1 MVKKSAS
8 IIKFVLAVVMFFM
21 AIILLVS
28 ALFGL
33 SIGPLIMVSDFAV
46 FLVFVWLHG
55 RQGGWR

>member
-21 AIILLVS
+21 AITLLVS

-33 SIGPLIMVSDFAV
+33 SIDPLIMVSGFTV

-55 RQGGWR
+55 RQGG